1 MKQIKRKK
9 FCILVNP
16 KAGGGKTTKIFSKIQ
31 PLFETSCVQN
41 VKYFSDYPGSITDF
55 IINRD
60 LSEFDGLCVIG
71 GDGTI
76 HEAVNGLIESGKA
89 KSVPLGIIPGGTGN
103 AFIEDLECRDPVK
116 AARHIID
123 GKKSLID
130 VFRIDHNQETSYA
143 FNIIGWGMASDVNIR
158 ADQLRWLGPMRY
170 SISAIINIMIFFK
183 KRHLQMNLGD
193 DLIDGNHLFFVAM
206 NTIHTGKGMK
216 MAPHAKLN
224 DGLIDTILVKDV
236 SKMRA
241 MKIFLQL
248 FSGNHIFDPLVEY
261 RQIET
266 FSIQTKDDL
275 LNIDGENI
283 GNTPIDVSVIPNALK
298 IFADL

>member
-16 KAGGGKTTKIFSKIQ
+16 TAGSGKTTKIFSKIQ
-31 PLFETSCVQN
+31 PLFETSYIQN

-60 LSEFDGLCVIG
+60 LSEFDGLCVVG

-76 HEAVNGLIESGKA
+76 HEAIDGLMKSGKA

-103 AFIEDLECRDPVK
+103 AFIEDLRCRDPIK
-116 AARHIID
+116 AARNIID
-123 GKKSLID
+123 GKVSLID
-130 VFRIDHNQETSYA
+130 VFRIVHDQETSYA
-143 FNIIGWGMASDVNIR
+143 FNIIGWGMASDVNIK

-170 SISAIINIMIFFK
+170 SISAVINIMMFFK
-183 KRHLQMNLGD
+183 KRHLKINLGD
-193 DLIDGNHLFFVAM
+193 DLIDGNHLFFVAL

-224 DGLIDTILVKDV
+224 DGLIDAILVRDV
-236 SKMRA
+236 SKLRA
-241 MKIFLQL
+241 IKIFSQL
-248 FSGNHIFDPLVEY
+248 PD
-261 RQIET
+261 Q
-266 FSIQTKDDL
+266 
-275 LNIDGENI
+275 
-283 GNTPIDVSVIPNALK
+283 
-298 IFADL
+298 